1 MLDSGLLAAGFAGFW
16 LGCFTI
22 VLIVVVCFC
31 HVVFWYMEYLWGD
44 LTLHYDTWLM
54 FVFVFLR
61 WPLFQPSIHWIHCFA
76 MFCSFRAT
84 APATHQGDLAQFSES
99 LLNNGTPTRQQVQ
112 SLGWWIITASEE
124 PKRRCLGAI
133 FSFEFH
139 VRLEMVSTCFDTMY
153 LCFMYLYDSI
163 VGCNL
168 MKYWSRWVSHQDR
181 CLLQNWQLA
190 PEVWRWT
197 DECFLL
203 MAERPGFHA
212 FTEVRGWECGGRVS
226 MIFIPSSRWRGTY
239 LLLHLRQRADMLHK
253 L

>member
-1 MLDSGLLAAGFAGFW
+1 
-16 LGCFTI
+16 
-22 VLIVVVCFC
+22 
-31 HVVFWYMEYLWGD
+31 
-44 LTLHYDTWLM
+44 M

-133 FSFEFH
+133 FSKEFH

-190 PEVWRWT
+190 PEVGGEQMSVSFWWRNGPDFMHLLRSEGGNVVEESQWFSFPVPDGGGLT
-197 DECFLL
+197 YCCICGKEQICFINCKHV
-203 MAERPGFHA
+203 PWS
-212 FTEVRGWECGGRVS
+212 RGVFSIG
-226 MIFIPSSRWRGTY
+226 
-239 LLLHLRQRADMLHK
+239 LRIASKGPQP
-253 L
+253 